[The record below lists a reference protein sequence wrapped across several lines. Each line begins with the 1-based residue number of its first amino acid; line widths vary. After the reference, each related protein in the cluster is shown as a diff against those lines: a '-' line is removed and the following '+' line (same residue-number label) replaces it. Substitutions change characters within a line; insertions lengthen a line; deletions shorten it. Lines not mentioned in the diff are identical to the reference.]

1 MNWYDLTALLA
12 ALALLLYGAWRCL
25 LSFDSTD
32 RRSDR
37 HLGVGCISLIAAIAC
52 AVAAF
57 SGG

>member
-1 MNWYDLTALLA
+1 MTALALLA